1 MGSSSS
7 SFGSLRVRA
16 GKRGNSELE
25 ASSGSSVGGSRPS
38 ILAEMLVSNIKM
50 KNVHF
55 AIQSGCPRIVFLLDG
70 TVLGD
75 AVLLEEIVH
84 LLVSSDLHCFDLTLR
99 PRIHLH
105 RAYEAQMH
113 LPITAPF
120 LTYSQTTMLS

>member
-1 MGSSSS
+1 
-7 SFGSLRVRA
+7 
-16 GKRGNSELE
+16 
-25 ASSGSSVGGSRPS
+25 
-38 ILAEMLVSNIKM
+38 MLVSNIKM

-84 LLVSSDLHCFDLTLR
+84 LLVSSNLHCFDLTLG

-113 LPITAPF
+113 LPITAPV